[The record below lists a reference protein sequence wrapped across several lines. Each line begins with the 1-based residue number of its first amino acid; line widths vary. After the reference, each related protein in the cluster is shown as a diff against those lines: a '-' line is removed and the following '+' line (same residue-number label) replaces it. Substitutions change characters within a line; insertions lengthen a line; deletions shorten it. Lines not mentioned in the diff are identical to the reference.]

1 MFDLVLIIAEGG
13 VNHNGSLSMAK
24 ELVKAAKMCGAD
36 IIKFQFF
43 EGNNLV
49 TPSTEKANYQ
59 INKSEETQLEMLRK
73 LQLNFEDHR
82 HLKKFCE
89 EKKIEFLSSGFDLK
103 SLSYLKKLNLKRYKI
118 PSGEITNLPYLRFVG
133 QQKKPII
140 LSTGMSNMDEIEM
153 ALNEL
158 ITAGAKKE
166 DITILHCTTEYPAPL
181 HDVNLRAMNSI
192 KNKFNIQV
200 GYSDHTLG
208 IEVSLAAVALGA
220 EVIEKHLT
228 LDNTQDGPDH
238 KASLEPD
245 QFKNLVNGIRNVSI
259 SLGNG
264 EKKIRDSE
272 LKNIS
277 KVRKSIIAK
286 KNIKKNELFSEKN
299 LCSKRPGTGLS
310 PMLWDEIIGK
320 KATRNYKIDDFIKLD

>member
-13 VNHNGSLSMAK
+13 VNHNGSLAMAK
-24 ELVKAAKMCGAD
+24 ELVEAAKMCGAD

-59 INKSEETQLEMLRK
+59 LNKSEETQLEMLRK
-73 LQLNFEDHR
+73 LQLNFEDHM

-118 PSGEITNLPYLRFVG
+118 PSGEITNLPYLRMVG

-140 LSTGMSNMDEIEM
+140 LSTGMSNMHEIEM

-158 ITAGAKKE
+158 IMAGAKKE

-181 HDVNLRAMNSI
+181 YDVNLRAMNSI

-259 SLGNG
+259 SLGSG